1 MRIYVAAATRDL
13 DNAKSMM
20 REAQKFGHTITHD
33 WTKSVRKNGR
43 GDPNEVSQEEIA
55 MAAWEDR
62 QGVRKADLFILLW
75 NPHLLGGLIEL
86 GFALD
91 RNIPCW
97 IVGEPRWSVFYVL
110 PGNPVRIF
118 TWHRAVVELS
128 GI

>member
-1 MRIYVAAATRDL
+1 MRVYVAASTGAL
-13 DNAKSMM
+13 ESAEAMM
-20 REAQKFGHTITHD
+20 GEARRFGHSITHD
-33 WTKSVRKNGR
+33 WTKSVRKHGR
-43 GDPNEVSQEEIA
+43 GDPNELSGEEISI
-55 MAAWEDR
+55 AAWEDR

-91 RNIPCW
+91 RGTPCW
-97 IVGEPRWSVFYVL
+97 IIGEPRWSVFYLL
-110 PGNPVRIF
+110 PGNHVRIM